1 MFEVYLN
8 ERRDLLVIEKG
19 TPLPLIATS
28 GKWRMRKK
36 VARVSFE
43 IESAVRT
50 QGYYAR
56 RISENKKHRAA

>member
-28 GKWRMRKK
+28 GKWKMRKR
-36 VARVSFE
+36 VARVSVE
-43 IESAVRT
+43 IESTVQA
-50 QGYYAR
+50 QGYYVR
-56 RISENKKHRAA
+56 RISESKNHRAA